1 MDEVVSEFD
10 KNKEFDDYSD
20 KSLEVVSVRLV
31 KDAPLMGGH
40 PINSPEDAVRLLG
53 EELSQLDREV
63 ICILHLKT
71 DGTPISCTFASMG
84 AIDRS
89 IAHPRELIKAAVL
102 SNAST
107 MILLHS
113 HPSGSLEP
121 STEDSILTDRMIKV
135 CDLIGIPL
143 VDHVIVAAGRD
154 DYFSFKEKDKLPASN
169 LRYNLK
175 ADYKEIE
182 FSVPV
187 AAEKTVR

>member
-31 KDAPLMGGH
+31 KDARLMGGH

-53 EELSQLDREV
+53 EEMSQLDREV

>member
-53 EELSQLDREV
+53 EEMSQLDREV

>member
-53 EELSQLDREV
+53 EEMSQLDREV

-175 ADYKEIE
+175 ADYREIE